1 MKICNTCSDV
11 NVPVTATI
19 GFFDGVHIGHQ
30 FLIRQMMTA
39 ANERKTASMV
49 VTFPVHPR
57 KVLRSD
63 FRPQLL
69 TTKEEKCERLEQTG
83 VDYCLMLDFTPQM
96 AALTAQQF
104 MAMLKEQSH
113 VNALVIGYDHRF
125 GHNRS
130 EGFDDYCR
138 YGREL
143 DIEVLKAE
151 PYALPD
157 GHSVSSSM
165 IRSLLL
171 QGNVQE
177 ANRCL
182 GYNYTLGGTVTDG
195 FHIGRT
201 LGFPTANIR
210 LDDNDKLLPED
221 GVYAVTANIGERTY
235 GGMLNIGCRPTI
247 GNGTERSIEVH
258 IFGLHADLYAQHLQ
272 VSLVKRTRDEVKFS
286 TPDELA
292 KQLHRDAV
300 QIKELLE
307 TTTFQ

>member
-11 NVPVTATI
+11 NASVTATI

-39 ANERKTASMV
+39 ADERKTASMV

-63 FRPQLL
+63 FQPQLL

-83 VDYCLMLDFTPQM
+83 VDYCLMLDFTPQT

-104 MAMLKEQSH
+104 MAMLKEQFR

-143 DIEVLKAE
+143 GIEVLQAE

-157 GHSVSSSM
+157 GRSVSSSM
-165 IRSLLL
+165 IRNLLL
-171 QGNVQE
+171 HGDVQE

-182 GYNYTLGGTVTDG
+182 GYSYTLGGTVTDG

-210 LDDNDKLLPED
+210 LDDSDKLLPED
-221 GVYAVTANIGERTY
+221 GVYAVTVAIGKQKY

-247 GNGTERSIEVH
+247 GNGAERSIEVH

-292 KQLHRDAV
+292 KQLHRDAA
-300 QIKELLE
+300 QIKELLGSRG
-307 TTTFQ
+307 